1 MRGYRTATGYE
12 LDAIASTYGL
22 YREGFETDMSL
33 RARIQNHI
41 FGKENRPGEDLYY
54 EDEDTPDVP
63 CIGCIIL
70 ESTISVLMVLFIGFL
85 AYHSW
90 ARLMGAPY

>member
-33 RARIQNHI
+33 RARIQDHI
-41 FGKENRPGEDLYY
+41 FDKENRSG
-54 EDEDTPDVP
+54 EDTPDVP

-70 ESTISVLMVLFIGFL
+70 ASTISVLMVLFIGFL
-85 AYHSW
+85 VYHSW
-90 ARLMGAPY
+90 TRLMGAPY